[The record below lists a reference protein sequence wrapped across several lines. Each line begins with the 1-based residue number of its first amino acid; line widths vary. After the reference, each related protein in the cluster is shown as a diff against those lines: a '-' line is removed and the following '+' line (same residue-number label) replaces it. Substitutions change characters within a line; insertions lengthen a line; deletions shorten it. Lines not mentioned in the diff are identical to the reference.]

1 MEEIPSA
8 GIMAPQEKS
17 LRQRGSVRLWMG
29 KMVLGYLL
37 ITALVVVPSGR
48 VDWVEGWF
56 FAATMMVNVAALT
69 AASLG
74 KDTGLLVER
83 SGLQP
88 GAKRWD
94 IPLATLMACLPVA
107 ILLLAGL
114 NLRYGREAPYPLSVR
129 ALGGILLLLG
139 MVFLFTW
146 AVLSNRFFSPIMRI
160 QADRGHTV
168 ETGGPYRFVRHPGY
182 ASMLLAYPGM
192 ALLLGFSWNLP
203 VAGIA
208 MIVTLVRTAREDRT
222 LFAELPGYAEYASRV
237 RFRLVPGIW

>member
-1 MEEIPSA
+1 MVTA
-8 GIMAPQEKS
+8 EKS
-17 LRQRGSVRLWMG
+17 LQQRGSVRLWMG
-29 KMVLGYLL
+29 KVALGLL
-37 ITALVVVPSGR
+37 FIAALVVFPSGR
-48 VDWVEGWF
+48 PDWVEGWL
-56 FAATMMVNVAALT
+56 FAAAMMVNVAALT

-88 GAKRWD
+88 GVKRWD
-94 IPLATLMACLPVA
+94 LPLAMLMACLPVA
-107 ILLLAGL
+107 MLVLSGF
-114 NLRYGREAPYPLSVR
+114 NLRYGWEAPYPLSIR
-129 ALGGILLLLG
+129 IAGGILLVAGL
-139 MVFLFTW
+139 VCLFTW
-146 AVLSNRFFSPIMRI
+146 AVLSNRFFSPVMRI